1 MRTTIDI
8 NIDNARMTLIVASG
22 SYERAKQIENMSD
35 EEIKDLVIKH
45 CLCWGISEV
54 KNETDVNG
62 NT

>member
-8 NIDNARMTLIVASG
+8 NIDNARMSLIVASG
-22 SYERAKQIENMSD
+22 SYERAEQIEHMSD

-54 KNETDVNG
+54 KNETDVNR
-62 NT
+62 NP